1 MTAASGIDQD
11 RPRRELVAKLLLE
24 ARHGDVAIERLVR
37 LDAKKIARLRT
48 CGIVTT
54 QGEAFLG
61 PSRSGQIASHQMPFA
76 IRSIGECEPPQVAHG
91 WPAVARHPDREVRTL
106 AQEAG

>member
-37 LDAKKIARLRT
+37 LDAKIARVRT

-61 PSRSGQIASHQMPFA
+61 PSRSGQIALASDA
-76 IRSIGECEPPQVAHG
+76 IRDPID
-91 WPAVARHPDREVRTL
+91 W
-106 AQEAG
+106 